1 MCSEAD
7 ARVLHAAVA
16 AHPHR
21 GHSLE
26 SLRLQQR
33 ALLVASQVQPPAVPA
48 SLNTRADNVPSRAL
62 LPTAAAAAAAAA
74 LQHATNGSADD
85 ARRCRLLLLH
95 VCGGSSQHVGQATQQ
110 ALEDS
115 ARLLAQWLGD

>member
-1 MCSEAD
+1 MCGEAD

-48 SLNTRADNVPSRAL
+48 PTNARADDGPSRAL
-62 LPTAAAAAAAAA
+62 QPAASAAV
-74 LQHATNGSADD
+74 LQHATSGSVDD
-85 ARRCRLLLLH
+85 ARQCRLLLLLH
-95 VCGGSSQHVGQATQQ
+95 VYGGSSQHVGQATQQ